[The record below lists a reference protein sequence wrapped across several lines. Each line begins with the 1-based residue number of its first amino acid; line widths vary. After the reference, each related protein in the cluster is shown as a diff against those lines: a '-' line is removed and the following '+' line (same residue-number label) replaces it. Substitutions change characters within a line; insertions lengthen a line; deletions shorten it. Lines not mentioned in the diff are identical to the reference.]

1 MRKKESVIM
10 KHMNAKKQYLNPKV
24 ELLAITTQED
34 ILTLS
39 PGEVVTLPVETD
51 YDPNQGEWV

>member
-1 MRKKESVIM
+1 M
-10 KHMNAKKQYLNPKV
+10 KHMNAKKQYMNPEV
-24 ELLAITTQED
+24 QLLAISTQED

-39 PGEVVTLPVETD
+39 PDAVVTLPVETD